1 MQLTPMLPRLRF
13 ARIVALALGFA
24 SVSGPASAQVTPYG
38 SGINPA
44 GSLELTSGSPL
55 IGTSFQL
62 SVRNTAAS
70 NPLPGQAYLYLASQP
85 APGFPGGLVLP
96 GLGLGFPG
104 RPGELLLDVLPP
116 NPFLTLG
123 PILYLGGTSSG
134 ANFSL
139 SVPSNPALVGVD
151 VYAQGLLVTDNQ
163 GFWLGLTNAL
173 QIPLGAPTVPIPG
186 VTPIPGLAIIQ
197 AGTFQMGSDAV
208 PGPPYFGDLTEK
220 PVHPVTISYPFWM
233 GATEV
238 TQAQYQGLMGTN
250 PSFFPGATRPVE
262 QVSWFDAQA
271 YCGALTSQKAA
282 LGNVPAGYQ
291 YRLPTE
297 AEWEYACRAGTTTE
311 FNVGSALFCNQA
323 RFLYSYHSNSEC
335 SGWSS
340 GTVPVGSYSAN
351 LWGLFDMHGN
361 VCEWCL
367 DTFASYPSGA
377 VTDPFVTGGPFRVF
391 RGGKWFGSSYD
402 CRSAERLI
410 NTPGYTDNSFG
421 FRVVLAPVLVP

>member
-1 MQLTPMLPRLRF
+1 MQLRLRL
-13 ARIVALALGFA
+13 ARILALALGFA
-24 SVSGPASAQVTPYG
+24 GVSLSASAQVSPYG

-44 GSLELTSGSPL
+44 GSLELTAGSPQ

-70 NPLPGQAYLYLASQP
+70 NPSLGFAYLYLASRP
-85 APGFPGGLVLP
+85 AQGGAGLVLP
-96 GLGLGFPG
+96 GLGLGAPG
-104 RPGELLLDVLPP
+104 SSGELLIDVFPP

-123 PILYLGGTSSG
+123 PTFYPGGTSSA

-139 SVPSNPALVGVD
+139 SVPSNPALVGID

-163 GFWLGLTNAL
+163 GFLLGLTNAL
-173 QIPLGAPTVPIPG
+173 QITLGAPTVPIPG

-197 AGTFQMGSDAV
+197 PGTFQMGSNAAS
-208 PGPPYFGDLTEK
+208 GAPYFGNSVEQ

-238 TQAQYQGLMGTN
+238 TQAQYQALMGTN
-250 PSFFPGATRPVE
+250 PSFSPGATRPVE
-262 QVSWFDAQA
+262 QVSWFNAQA
-271 YCGALTSQKAA
+271 YCAALTAQQAA

-323 RFLYSYHSNSEC
+323 RFGYSYHSNSSC
-335 SGWSS
+335 GVSGHL
-340 GTVPVGSYSAN
+340 PVGSYPAN
-351 LWGLFDMHGN
+351 AWGLFDMHGN
-361 VCEWCL
+361 VWEWCL
-367 DTFASYPSGA
+367 DSFASYPAGA
-377 VTDPFVTGGPFRVF
+377 VTDPFVTNGPYRVL
-391 RGGKWFGSSYD
+391 RGGSWRSDSNS
-402 CRSAERLI
+402 CRSANRG
-410 NTPGYTDNSFG
+410 NGTPGYTDDNFG